1 MPPLA
6 GGAPPA
12 KKGRGP
18 LFWIAVGCCGCILL
32 GLLLGGLLGGGA
44 YVMTKGVADA
54 AHAWIADVRTG
65 GADAALAG
73 MTDALAARI
82 TDEELEEIVAAIQQ
96 SSDATLPSRSIEND
110 RALLTGVLT
119 GSGPPKAIHLVL
131 LKVGGDW
138 KIDDV
143 RLDDATAFGQ

>member
-54 AHAWIADVRTG
+54 AHGWIADVRAG

-73 MTDALAARI
+73 MTEACASRI
-82 TDEELEEIVAAIQQ
+82 TDDELEELVAAIQE
-96 SSDATLPSRSIEND
+96 STDATLPSRSIEND
-110 RALLTGVLT
+110 RAVLTGVLT
-119 GSGPPKAIHLVL
+119 GSGEPRAIILELV
-131 LKVGGDW
+131 KEGGDW
-138 KIDDV
+138 KVDDV
-143 RLDDATAFGQ
+143 RLDDVATFGQ